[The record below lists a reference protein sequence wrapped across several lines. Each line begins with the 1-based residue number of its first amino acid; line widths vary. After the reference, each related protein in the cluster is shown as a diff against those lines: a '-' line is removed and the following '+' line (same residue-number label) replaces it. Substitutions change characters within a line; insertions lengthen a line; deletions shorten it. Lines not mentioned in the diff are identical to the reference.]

1 MSLVTHHDE
10 KIDYDD
16 HNTPNPSR
24 ADETIFITPD
34 VIDKETAE
42 TLRLSQKVTRDKLAA
57 FYRYLNITGKLALI
71 NLDQFTYTKKVTL
84 QVILKILEKID
95 FRVLQWC

>member
-24 ADETIFITPD
+24 ADQTIFITPD

-71 NLDQFTYTKKVTL
+71 NLDQFTYTKKV
-84 QVILKILEKID
+84 IL
-95 FRVLQWC
+95 

>member
-24 ADETIFITPD
+24 ADETIFTTPD
-34 VIDKETAE
+34 VTDKETAA

-71 NLDQFTYTKKVTL
+71 NLAQFTYTKKV
-84 QVILKILEKID
+84 IL
-95 FRVLQWC
+95 

>member
-1 MSLVTHHDE
+1 MSLDTHHDE

-34 VIDKETAE
+34 VTDKETAA
-42 TLRLSQKVTRDKLAA
+42 TLRLSQKVTRDRLAA
-57 FYRYLNITGKLALI
+57 FYMYLNITGKLALI
-71 NLDQFTYTKKVTL
+71 NLDQFTYTKKI
-84 QVILKILEKID
+84 IL
-95 FRVLQWC
+95 

>member
-24 ADETIFITPD
+24 ADETIFTTPD
-34 VIDKETAE
+34 VTDKETAA
-42 TLRLSQKVTRDKLAA
+42 TLRLSQKVTASA
-57 FYRYLNITGKLALI
+57 
-71 NLDQFTYTKKVTL
+71 
-84 QVILKILEKID
+84 ILE
-95 FRVLQWC
+95 VLKYNG

>member
-1 MSLVTHHDE
+1 MSLDTHHDE

-34 VIDKETAE
+34 VTDKETSN
-42 TLRLSQKVTRDKLAA
+42 R
-57 FYRYLNITGKLALI
+57 
-71 NLDQFTYTKKVTL
+71 
-84 QVILKILEKID
+84 
-95 FRVLQWC
+95 